1 MKSFSIYKRV
11 LISIAI
17 STIFVAF
24 IWLTSQFK
32 EPPEIN
38 FLTFVWFIIAHV
50 TFEVIC
56 FFQKKMHY
64 SNILQKNL
72 IQQILFLLSSITI
85 GTLVYSFLFFGF
97 KWVDHLLYYN
107 EKPSLKHMTLA
118 FVIGLCL
125 SIIFSLIQYLSDL
138 KNQHFYTLIENEKIK
153 SEITEANLLILKNQ
167 LNPHFLFNNFNTL
180 YFLIDEDTESAK
192 SFLKNISSI
201 YRVMLQNKNN
211 SVIDVKEEYRLA
223 IQYLDIMK
231 QRYQDALI
239 INNNL
244 LLKEIAGKKLPPLVL
259 QQLIENAIKHN
270 QIDKD
275 TPLEL
280 QFTND
285 LDSLSI
291 TSIGIKKVSGDHL
304 RSGLQNIKKRYSYL
318 TNEKVKIVSEEKM
331 FKVTIPF
338 I

>member
-1 MKSFSIYKRV
+1 MKNFSIYKRI
-11 LISIAI
+11 LISIAV
-17 STIFVAF
+17 STIFVVL

-38 FLTFVWFIIAHV
+38 FLTFVWFLIAHV

-56 FFQKKMHY
+56 FFQKKMRN
-64 SNILQKNL
+64 SKILQKNL
-72 IQQILFLLSSITI
+72 IQQILFLLSSIAI
-85 GTLVYSFLFFGF
+85 GTLAYSLLFFGF
-97 KWVDHLLYYN
+97 KWMDHLLYYS
-107 EKPSLKHMTLA
+107 EKPNSKHMTLA
-118 FVIGLCL
+118 FIIGLCL

-211 SVIDVKEEYRLA
+211 SVIDAKEEYGLA

-231 QRYQDALI
+231 QRYQNALI

-244 LLKEIAGKKLPPLVL
+244 FLKEIAGKKLPPLVL

-280 QFTND
+280 QFNND
-285 LDSLSI
+285 NDSLSI

-304 RSGLQNIKKRYSYL
+304 GSGLQNIQKRYSYL
-318 TNEKVKIVSEEKM
+318 TNEKVKIVSKEKI